1 MKNNNKIKRIIFI
14 LIWLFILSSCT
25 IYINYYNESHKE
37 NKIIINK
44 DINKKPT
51 HKNKQVFTKKNNYQ
65 TNFASQTKSYCN
77 IYKITSSPF

>member
-51 HKNKQVFTKKNNYQ
+51 HKNK
-65 TNFASQTKSYCN
+65 
-77 IYKITSSPF
+77 